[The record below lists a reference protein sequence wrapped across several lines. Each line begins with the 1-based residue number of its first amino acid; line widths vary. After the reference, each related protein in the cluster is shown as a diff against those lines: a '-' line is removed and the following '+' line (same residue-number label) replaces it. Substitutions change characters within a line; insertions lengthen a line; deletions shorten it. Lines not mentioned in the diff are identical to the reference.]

1 MIHRAILGSFERFI
15 AILTEHYAGEFPLF
29 LAPTQVIF
37 VPISDVHVA
46 YAKELQA
53 QLMDIEIDCEIYDK
67 NDSLNKRVR
76 NAEKQRVPYVV
87 IVGDEEVAN
96 KTVALRNRR
105 TKEQYNLSFDEFM
118 VELTQQLNEGKI

>member
-1 MIHRAILGSFERFI
+1 
-15 AILTEHYAGEFPLF
+15 
-29 LAPTQVIF
+29 
-37 VPISDVHVA
+37 
-46 YAKELQA
+46 
-53 QLMDIEIDCEIYDK
+53 MDIEIDCEIFDK
-67 NDSLNKRVR
+67 KDSLNKRVR

-118 VELTQQLNEGKI
+118 VELSQQLNEGKI

>member
-15 AILTEHYAGEFPLF
+15 AVLTEHYAGEFPLF

-46 YAKELQA
+46 YAKELQD
-53 QLMDIEIDCEIYDK
+53 QLMDIDIDCEIFDK

>member
-1 MIHRAILGSFERFI
+1 
-15 AILTEHYAGEFPLF
+15 
-29 LAPTQVIF
+29 
-37 VPISDVHVA
+37 
-46 YAKELQA
+46 
-53 QLMDIEIDCEIYDK
+53 MDIDIDCEIYDK

-87 IVGDEEVAN
+87 IVGDEEVQN

-118 VELTQQLNEGKI
+118 VELSQQLTEGKI

>member
-15 AILTEHYAGEFPLF
+15 AVLTEHYAGEFPLF

-37 VPISDVHVA
+37 VPISEVHTA
-46 YAKELQA
+46 YAKELQS
-53 QLMDIEIDCEIYDK
+53 QLMDIDIDCEIYDK

-118 VELTQQLNEGKI
+118 VELSQQLNEGKI